1 MSNRGKRSMSEAPKK
16 IWVEYEEGCWPTVL
30 CREFK
35 DVGEPY
41 IRADI
46 VDGLVEALEKIAAL
60 EDTEEDEWDGVE
72 RVIPLMASTAKAAL
86 IVIFGGLAFSDYNK
100 TQIELAKI
108 QSGCKP

>member
-1 MSNRGKRSMSEAPKK
+1 MKQREPKK

-60 EDTEEDEWDGVE
+60 EDTEEDEWDAVD
-72 RVIPLMASTAKAAL
+72 RVIPLMVAIARTALQAL
-86 IVIFGGLAFSDYNK
+86 EEGSLSVQELRQLMRKCLAEQNNPPEPARD
-100 TQIELAKI
+100 
-108 QSGCKP
+108 